1 MFQIL
6 LVAGFVLTLV
16 LVFLFINLLLR
27 VRSLESKL
35 INFTPTEAYTIMENI
50 RDMVIESSR
59 VADNLEDSIKHKEAI
74 LEDLSVLVDEKVAR
88 LYNILENNPN
98 ERGVKQRVFELH
110 SRGRT
115 IEEIARDLGIS
126 VTEVR
131 LAVNMTA
138 RR

>member
-1 MFQIL
+1 MLQIV
-6 LVAGFVLTLV
+6 LVAGFILTLV

-27 VRSLESKL
+27 VKSLESKL
-35 INFTPTEAYTIMENI
+35 INFSPTEAYTIMENI

-59 VADNLEDSIKHKEAI
+59 VADNLEESIKRREAV
-74 LEDLSVLVDEKVAR
+74 LEDLSVLVDEKIAR

-110 SRGRT
+110 SRGRS

-131 LAVNMTA
+131 LAVNMTTHK
-138 RR
+138 

>member
-6 LVAGFVLTLV
+6 LVTGFVLTLV